1 MAWLDIFENV
11 YITNNR
17 DVEMELLDGNGIITM
32 PKGTIFRVD
41 SCFNEYMRVVS
52 DNYGD
57 HLIGYINHIDGL
69 YDFV

>member
-17 DVEMELLDGNGIITM
+17 DVEMELLDGSDIITM

-41 SCFNEYMRVVS
+41 SGFKEYMRVTIT
-52 DNYGD
+52 DNYRD
-57 HLIGYINHIDGL
+57 CQSGY
-69 YDFV
+69 